1 MLLRKVLCKL
11 ILTWRNSNL
20 SHVLRSHYHQF
31 NRSVTVLNRVL
42 QIFCGPMTQMS
53 PKRGYNN
60 RETLKEQGSIVI
72 LALRSFACKSIFRS
86 ALSCIF
92 LFQHVCV
99 GRIAGSEDFRLGIR
113 VGKRIEGVF
122 VARFFQLL
130 ALESLFLRRDRRK
143 WSRFPDWKPE
153 ERISL

>member
-1 MLLRKVLCKL
+1 MAEFKSLP
-11 ILTWRNSNL
+11 NASQPEN
-20 SHVLRSHYHQF
+20 RSYHQL

-53 PKRGYNN
+53 PKRVENN

-72 LALRSFACKSIFRS
+72 LALRSFACKPIFRS
-86 ALSCIF
+86 ALPCIF

-143 WSRFPDWKPE
+143 WSCFPDWNPE

>member
-1 MLLRKVLCKL
+1 MAEFKSLP
-11 ILTWRNSNL
+11 NASQPEN
-20 SHVLRSHYHQF
+20 RSYHQL

-53 PKRGYNN
+53 PKRGKNN
-60 RETLKEQGSIVI
+60 RETLKEQGRIVI
-72 LALRSFACKSIFRS
+72 LALRSFACKPIFRS
-86 ALSCIF
+86 ALPCIF

-143 WSRFPDWKPE
+143 WSCFPDWNPE